1 MAPLRGHG
9 SRRARCC
16 LVAVTALV
24 RLAAADLPAPGAQVR
39 LVAIESRSQPDN
51 TIVIEAFQRTLSDDG
66 IDAVSVARVPV
77 TEAVALPDLAPDLL
91 LCLGSQAAEAA
102 RRLDLGVDAVYAM
115 VADPQDRGLHGPGV
129 SLEPP
134 WEYRLRILREVL
146 PGTRY
151 RFVYSRS
158 TPEVDEIREVGA
170 RIGLDLSGVQLESP
184 AHLLQAAGRL
194 LTGADAF
201 LILPDV
207 GLITPTTVQG
217 LIAEG
222 LRRGVPVIGLSPSY
236 TRAGALVSVDAD
248 PAAAGAAAARAWHA
262 GSTEHLHPET
272 VRVTVNVTVARRLGI
287 SLPESIGGVVAI
299 RMGD

>member
-1 MAPLRGHG
+1 
-9 SRRARCC
+9 
-16 LVAVTALV
+16 V

-51 TIVIEAFQRTLSDDG
+51 TILIDAFQRTLSDDG
-66 IDAVSVARVPV
+66 IDGVSVARVSV
-77 TEAVALPDLAPDLL
+77 TEAVVLPDLAPDLL

-134 WEYRLRILREVL
+134 WEHRLRILREVL
-146 PGTRY
+146 PGARY
-151 RFVYSRS
+151 HFAYSRR

-170 RIGLDLSGVQLESP
+170 RLGLDLSGMQLESP

-262 GSTEHLHPET
+262 GSSEHLHPET
-272 VRVTVNVTVARRLGI
+272 VRVAVNVTVARRLGI